1 MMEVFYEEIVKFLED
16 GTYPEPDG
24 VSSAKRWNF
33 RRRVSQ
39 YFLGEN
45 NKLYKVNL
53 NIIYNFQ

>member
-1 MMEVFYEEIVKFLED
+1 MEVFYEEIVKFLQD
-16 GTYPEPDG
+16 GTYPESDG